1 MWTCTGRAGE
11 QRGVGQTQVKTEG
24 REVVTRA
31 AEAGE
36 VLRVG
41 EADLQRQLAL
51 GRVDHGGVLEAD
63 LHLQVV
69 LGLVVQ
75 AIVGVEAP
83 GPAGRVLDGLQGQ
96 QALEDGPLGRGQRAA
111 LHHQQAADLRH
122 GVIQTPVTHLLNILK

>member
-1 MWTCTGRAGE
+1 MTCASDLCD
-11 QRGVGQTQVKTEG
+11 VP
-24 REVVTRA
+24 
-31 AEAGE
+31 
-36 VLRVG
+36 RVG
-41 EADLQRQLAL
+41 ETHVQGQLAL

-96 QALEDGPLGRGQRAA
+96 L
-111 LHHQQAADLRH
+111 
-122 GVIQTPVTHLLNILK
+122 